1 MKRICLIG
9 TLWVLA
15 QASQAQDQAN
25 PAASP
30 TPTPTPASS
39 PAAPVPPVSLEEA
52 AGMAITQQW
61 ADKSYAAMEQ
71 APGPDGAVQF
81 RYGEAMPTISCA
93 VLEVT
98 DIELQPGEVVNEV
111 KAGDSERWLIEPAVS
126 GDVTKTEHVVV
137 KPREPNLGTSLIIT
151 TDRRTYHLRVVSR
164 DSGYMAH
171 VSFLYKDEPVKAAE
185 APANAP
191 REAPRGETPRPGGG
205 GREARVALEELVRRG
220 RPAPSAEGKAVI
232 KVQAHP
238 QSAVE
243 GDGYRISGNA
253 PWRPVR
259 VYNDGTKTYI
269 EMPANLKEAPVP
281 FALRKGGFLGLGQS
295 LALLNYRYHGHWYVL
310 DGVPDKAVL
319 VNGVGP
325 SAEKIVISRA
335 K

>member
-1 MKRICLIG
+1 MKRICLLG
-9 TLWVLA
+9 TLWFLA

-30 TPTPTPASS
+30 S
-39 PAAPVPPVSLEEA
+39 PSLAAPVPPVSLEEA
-52 AGMAITQQW
+52 AGMAITRQW
-61 ADKSYAAMEQ
+61 ADQSYAAMEQ

-98 DIELQPGEVVNEV
+98 DVELQPGEVVNEV

-137 KPREPNLGTSLIIT
+137 KPREPNLATSLIIT

-171 VSFLYKDEPVKAAE
+171 VSFVYKDEPVKAAG
-185 APANAP
+185 APTGAP
-191 REAPRGETPRPGGG
+191 REAPKGETPKPGGAG
-205 GREARVALEELVRRG
+205 GGARVAMEEPVRRA
-220 RPAPSAEGKAVI
+220 RPAPPGEGKAVV

-243 GDGYRISGNA
+243 DDGYWISGNA

-269 EMPANLKEAPVP
+269 QMPGNLKEAPVP
-281 FALRKGGFLGLGQS
+281 FALRKGGFLGLGH
-295 LALLNYRYHGHWYVL
+295 AKAIVNYRVHGRWYVVDAVL
-310 DGVPDKAVL
+310 DKAVL

-325 SAEKIVISRA
+325 SAEEVVISRA
-335 K
+335 R